1 MKVKYDEFKQKMS
14 DKITKIGEGISEEK
28 IEIFY
33 NYMNLL
39 IEWNK
44 KINLTAIIEPEEIIL
59 KHFIDSLTLSK
70 YISEYDKIAD
80 IGTGAGFPGIPI
92 KILKQNTEIILID
105 SLNKRINFL
114 NEVINQN
121 NLKKIQAIHARAE
134 NIGHDDKH
142 REKYDIVTSRA
153 VAKLNVL
160 LEYMLPLLKVGGRCI
175 CLKGPNVEEEIEEAQ
190 KALDILG
197 GKIEKVEK
205 ITLPDS
211 DNKRT
216 IIIIK
221 SVKQSPNKYP
231 RKAGIPTTSP
241 L

>member
-1 MKVKYDEFKQKMS
+1 M
-14 DKITKIGEGISEEK
+14 
-28 IEIFY
+28 
-33 NYMNLL
+33 
-39 IEWNK
+39 
-44 KINLTAIIEPEEIIL
+44 
-59 KHFIDSLTLSK
+59 
-70 YISEYDKIAD
+70 
-80 IGTGAGFPGIPI
+80 
-92 KILKQNTEIILID
+92 
-105 SLNKRINFL
+105 
-114 NEVINQN
+114 
-121 NLKKIQAIHARAE
+121 
-134 NIGHDDKH
+134 
-142 REKYDIVTSRA
+142 
-153 VAKLNVL
+153 AKLNVL

>member
-1 MKVKYDEFKQKMS
+1 MKYDEFKQKMS

-134 NIGHDDKH
+134 NIGHDDKY